1 MSANESTAPPVR
13 DAVSTRADEDRVLFE
28 RFLGQRDP
36 VDREVLLERFLPLAR
51 SLASRYLQRGEP
63 FDDVFQ
69 VACIGLLNAID
80 RFDVARGR
88 AFSSFAVPTISGEI
102 KRYYR
107 DRTWSVHVPRDL
119 QDLTLAVERTRSDLE
134 TDLARTPTV
143 GEIAQRL
150 SVDDEDVVE
159 ALQAQLAKRSGSL
172 DAPRRLDD
180 DSGGT
185 VGDHVPL
192 IEDGFFEVERRA
204 DLWALARV
212 LKPRERLVLRLRF
225 EGDLTQE
232 EIGIGSASARC
243 RSRASCDPRSNGFA
257 ISTNSSMIVRCVRQ
271 PEDAPNGPERVHRA
285 RLSRVSPAPLRSACR
300 FSRTSGPS
308 RWPPTRG
315 QASCRTAPG

>member
-180 DSGGT
+180 DSGG
-185 VGDHVPL
+185 
-192 IEDGFFEVERRA
+192 
-204 DLWALARV
+204 
-212 LKPRERLVLRLRF
+212 
-225 EGDLTQE
+225 
-232 EIGIGSASARC
+232 
-243 RSRASCDPRSNGFA
+243 
-257 ISTNSSMIVRCVRQ
+257 
-271 PEDAPNGPERVHRA
+271 PERVHRA